1 MTIKSPIKCYNP
13 SMENK
18 KRILTGDNA
27 TGKLHIGHYV
37 GSLQNRVELQNEY
50 ETFIVI
56 ADMHTLAYPKYVN
69 ETEKVAKAVLEV
81 TMGNLAAGLDPKK
94 VTFFAESG
102 IPEIYELGIIFSML
116 ISHNRALRNPTLKQ
130 EIKDKNMG
138 DTYSMGFINFP
149 LLQAADI
156 LCVNADLVPIGE
168 DQLPHIELTR
178 EIAKKF
184 NSNYGKVF
192 KEPEP
197 KIGKIARLVGLD
209 GTTKMTKSLGNTISL
224 DEPSESLKQK
234 VMSMYTDPNRIHP
247 TDPGTVE
254 GNPVFIYHDAFNPN
268 IEEINDLKDRY
279 RKGTVGDVEV
289 KEKLY
294 TALETF
300 LEPIREKYNYYKN
313 HMEEVQEIIRE
324 GTKKTQ
330 KEAQKTLEKVKEAMH
345 LDLF

>member
-1 MTIKSPIKCYNP
+1 
-13 SMENK
+13 MENK

-300 LEPIREKYNYYKN
+300 LEQIREKYNYYEN

-330 KEAQKTLEKVKEAMH
+330 KEAQKTLKKVKEAMH

>member
-1 MTIKSPIKCYNP
+1 
-13 SMENK
+13 METR
-18 KRILTGDNA
+18 KRILTGDNP

-37 GSLQNRVELQNEY
+37 GSLQNRVTLQDEY

-69 ETEKVAKAVLEV
+69 EPEKVAKSVLEI
-81 TMGNLAAGLDPKK
+81 TIGNLAAGLDPKN

-138 DTYSMGFINFP
+138 ETYSMGFINFP

-178 EIAKKF
+178 EIARKF
-184 NSNYGKVF
+184 NSTYGEIF

-197 KIGKIARLVGLD
+197 KIGKVARLVGLD
-209 GTTKMTKSLGNTISL
+209 GNAKMSKSLDNTIYL
-224 DEPSESLKQK
+224 NETSESLKQK

-268 IEEINDLKDRY
+268 TEEVNDLKDRY
-279 RKGTVGDVEV
+279 RKGTVGDVEE

-294 TALETF
+294 EALETF
-300 LEPIREKYNYYKN
+300 LEPIREKHNYYEN
-313 HMEEVQEIIRE
+313 HLEEVQKIIRR
-324 GTKKTQ
+324 GTEKTR
-330 KEAQKTLEKVKEAMH
+330 KEVQKTLEKVKETMH